1 MSLSDKHNRIQS
13 MNTLSKISYRFLM
26 RFLQLVIIAVTAA
39 TISSCQESLE
49 DKAQRQAYEYTR
61 KYCPTPIDNNTRTD
75 SIVFDR
81 SKKVYYYYISFFNQL
96 DDQEIVNEN
105 RTLFAE
111 MLTQSVKDSP
121 SLRTFLEAGFRFE
134 YVCHSGSKPGKI
146 LMRIKI

>member
-1 MSLSDKHNRIQS
+1 
-13 MNTLSKISYRFLM
+13 MNTLLRILFPFQRPILTI
-26 RFLQLVIIAVTAA
+26 VILIVTAIA
-39 TISSCQESLE
+39 LYSCQESLE

-75 SIVFDR
+75 SVVFDR
-81 SKKVYYYYISFFNQL
+81 NKKVYYYYISFFNQL
-96 DDQEIVNEN
+96 DDQEVVNEN

-146 LMRIKI
+146 LVRIKI